1 MTNLKGKAGEL
12 LENFERMACGG
23 LFETL
28 PIEAWDDGYGVAV
41 QNLKTKSALVYGD
54 VRDPDKDH
62 EAAVPVSVS
71 ADEFLDYLKVFEKTD
86 EVTITF
92 EEGKVELNGPNDNA
106 IIYPDAKPPVLNDV
120 LLKKCV
126 AALAGELEWRRVGQE
141 SPDSAKPTIITI
153 EAAQLQRV
161 LSRAKTNQ
169 SKDVFLEFAEPGL
182 AKATLLKEGAK
193 QNKIASTLTGAH
205 VKGPSVN
212 VVLDEDEYR
221 KVATT
226 LKGTIQL
233 QATPGFPLVVVSKS
247 DKATFVY
254 LLAQRK

>member
-41 QNLKTKSALVYGD
+41 QNLKTKSALVNGF
-54 VRDPDKDH
+54 VGSATHP
-62 EAAVPVSVS
+62 AVDPVSVS
-71 ADEFLDYLKVFEKTD
+71 AEEFLDYLKVFDKTD
-86 EVTITF
+86 TVTIAF
-92 EEGKVELNGPNDNA
+92 EDGKVELNGPNDNA
-106 IIYPDAKPPVLNDV
+106 IIYPDAKPPVLNEV

-126 AALAGELEWRRVGQE
+126 AALAGELEWKRVGQE
-141 SPDSAKPTIITI
+141 SPDGAKPTIITI

-193 QNKIASTLTGAH
+193 QNKIASTLVGAH